1 MTDAGIH
8 TMVTADSAAG
18 RPHDDVGVG
27 ILCAINPTVRNGQ
40 AAQHPADVVGLTG
53 HLVGDGDVAVNR
65 TGVGHRV
72 AAIAAVAFLYL
83 GREDAL
89 NPLATIG
96 IGRGNSA
103 EGKLT
108 ANTFSRQ
115 RVSPV
120 KAGMTYLRCIGIDGT
135 RVAVSGAC
143 KSLDFDAI
151 VTAINSAW
159 VCIGVSAEVFLVRA
173 VKGRGT
179 IGFKQ
184 GIQGIIIA

>member
-1 MTDAGIH
+1 M
-8 TMVTADSAAG
+8 
-18 RPHDDVGVG
+18 RPTLF
-27 ILCAINPTVRNGQ
+27 I
-40 AAQHPADVVGLTG
+40 
-53 HLVGDGDVAVNR
+53 
-65 TGVGHRV
+65 
-72 AAIAAVAFLYL
+72 AAIAFLDL

-89 NPLATIG
+89 NTLAAIC
-96 IGRGNSA
+96 IGRIDPA
-103 EGKLT
+103 KGKLT
-108 ANTFSRQ
+108 ADTFSRQ
-115 RVSPV
+115 GVSPV
-120 KAGMTYLRCIGIDGT
+120 EAGMTDLRCIGIDGT